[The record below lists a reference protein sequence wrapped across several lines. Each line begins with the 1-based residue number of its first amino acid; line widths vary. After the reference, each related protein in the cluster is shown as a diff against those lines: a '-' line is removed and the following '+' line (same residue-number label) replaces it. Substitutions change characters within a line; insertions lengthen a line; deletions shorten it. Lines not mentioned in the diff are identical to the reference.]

1 MTRMIELLHGEHRDV
16 EKLLNVLE
24 DELKVFDRRE
34 RLDYEVIQAI
44 ISYFQDYPDCCH
56 HPKEDMIFDKL
67 KARNPPAAKRIGDV
81 EAEHRQETE
90 RLDRV
95 ARVVRNVLLG
105 REIARR
111 RSVTLCAISSIT
123 NGYTWQWRSERYS
136 RLPRTHCDRKIGRRS
151 NRSGTIK
158 RKHCLTLLWKRNV
171 THFETAFFAGA
182 AKTTRAGL
190 LIGTKSIERRA
201 KPVSS
206 ELDRSFNE
214 AVETE
219 LLRR

>member
-34 RLDYEVIQAI
+34 RPDYEVIQAI

-95 ARVVRNVLLG
+95 ARVVRNVLLD
-105 REIARR
+105 REIARQTFSDVMR
-111 RSVTLCAISSIT
+111 DFIDHQRVHMAMEERTLFPAAA
-123 NGYTWQWRSERYS
+123 NALRPEDWQEIHSKWNDKAETLFNVAMEEKCHSLRDRILRWGRENNES
-136 RLPRTHCDRKIGRRS
+136 RFVDRHKE
-151 NRSGTIK
+151 
-158 RKHCLTLLWKRNV
+158 H
-171 THFETAFFAGA
+171 
-182 AKTTRAGL
+182 
-190 LIGTKSIERRA
+190 
-201 KPVSS
+201 
-206 ELDRSFNE
+206 
-214 AVETE
+214 
-219 LLRR
+219 

>member
-16 EKLLNVLE
+16 EQLLNVLE

-34 RLDYEVIQAI
+34 RPDYEVIQAI

-95 ARVVRNVLLG
+95 ARVVRNVLLD
-105 REIARR
+105 REIARQTFSDVMR
-111 RSVTLCAISSIT
+111 DFIDHQRVHMAMEERTLFPAAANALRPEDWQEIESKWNDKTETLFNVAMEEKCRSLRDRILRWGRE
-123 NGYTWQWRSERYS
+123 NNES
-136 RLPRTHCDRKIGRRS
+136 RFVDRHKE
-151 NRSGTIK
+151 
-158 RKHCLTLLWKRNV
+158 H
-171 THFETAFFAGA
+171 
-182 AKTTRAGL
+182 
-190 LIGTKSIERRA
+190 
-201 KPVSS
+201 
-206 ELDRSFNE
+206 
-214 AVETE
+214 
-219 LLRR
+219 

>member
-1 MTRMIELLHGEHRDV
+1 MTRIIELLHGEHRDV

-34 RLDYEVIQAI
+34 RPDYEVIQAI

-95 ARVVRNVLLG
+95 ARVVRNVLLDREVVRQTFSDVIRDFIDHQRVHMAMEERTLFPAAANALRPEDWQEIDSKWNDKTETLFNVAMEEKCRSLRDRILRWG
-105 REIARR
+105 RE
-111 RSVTLCAISSIT
+111 
-123 NGYTWQWRSERYS
+123 NNES
-136 RLPRTHCDRKIGRRS
+136 RFVDRHKE
-151 NRSGTIK
+151 
-158 RKHCLTLLWKRNV
+158 H
-171 THFETAFFAGA
+171 
-182 AKTTRAGL
+182 
-190 LIGTKSIERRA
+190 
-201 KPVSS
+201 
-206 ELDRSFNE
+206 
-214 AVETE
+214 
-219 LLRR
+219 

>member
-34 RLDYEVIQAI
+34 RPDYEVIQAI

-95 ARVVRNVLLG
+95 ARVVRNVLLD
-105 REIARR
+105 REIARQTFSDVMR
-111 RSVTLCAISSIT
+111 DFIDHQRVHMAMEERTLFPAAA
-123 NGYTWQWRSERYS
+123 NALRPEDWQEIESKWNDKTETLFNVAMEEKCHSLRDRILRWGRENNES
-136 RLPRTHCDRKIGRRS
+136 RFVDRHKE
-151 NRSGTIK
+151 
-158 RKHCLTLLWKRNV
+158 H
-171 THFETAFFAGA
+171 
-182 AKTTRAGL
+182 
-190 LIGTKSIERRA
+190 
-201 KPVSS
+201 
-206 ELDRSFNE
+206 
-214 AVETE
+214 
-219 LLRR
+219 